1 MEDSKMASAKVETKR
16 KGCNV
21 PEYNERMAKYVTC
34 LGELSG
40 RLAAYDA
47 GMKQIMMQ
55 KTQHVRI
62 GLADLM
68 SFQPFGL
75 PENRMATGYQ

>member
-1 MEDSKMASAKVETKR
+1 MQRPRIQRENGQIRHMPWMFQMLREF
-16 KGCNV
+16 
-21 PEYNERMAKYVTC
+21 
-34 LGELSG
+34 SG
-40 RLAAYDA
+40 RLPAYDA

-62 GLADLM
+62 GLADFM